1 MSKHRAYTVDVDES
15 GFRLDHFLAI
25 KEEKLSRTFIQKLIK
40 DKLVTVNGA
49 PSKSSYA
56 TKDNDKIEFSI
67 PEPRPYHA
75 QPEEIPLDI
84 LYEDDAIIVLNK
96 PAGMVVHPAM
106 GTASGTL
113 VNALLA
119 HCSFLSGIGG
129 VQRPGIVHRLD
140 KGTSG
145 VMVVAKTDLAHH
157 NLAEQFMEHRV
168 KKIYLALVCGV
179 PKQDSGTII
188 APIGRSTRDRKKMAV
203 TNIRGREAT
212 THFTILE
219 RYDRFAWVQ
228 ITLETGRTHQIR
240 VHLTHIGHPAV
251 GDQTYGGGHKRAI
264 REAPSPQL
272 KHAFAQL
279 TRQALHAHILGF
291 LHPVTEEYI
300 EFTAPIPADIQGILE
315 VIG

>member
-1 MSKHRAYTVDVDES
+1 MSKHRVHTVNVDES

-40 DKLVTVNGA
+40 DKSVTVNGE

-56 TKDNDKIEFSI
+56 IKDNDKIELSI
-67 PEPRPYHA
+67 PEPQPYHA

-84 LYEDDAIIVLNK
+84 LYEDDAIIVVNK
-96 PAGMVVHPAM
+96 PAGMVVHPAV

-157 NLAEQFMEHRV
+157 NLAMQFAEHRV

-179 PKQDSGTII
+179 PTQDSGTII

-203 TNIRGREAT
+203 TNIRSREAT
-212 THFTILE
+212 THFTVLE
-219 RYDRFAWVQ
+219 RYDRFAWVE
-228 ITLETGRTHQIR
+228 ITPETGRTHQIR

-264 REAPSPQL
+264 REAQSPQL
-272 KHAFAQL
+272 KHALAQL
-279 TRQALHAHILGF
+279 ARQALHAHILGF
-291 LHPVTEEYI
+291 LHPVTEEYV
-300 EFTAPIPADIQGILE
+300 EFTAPIPADIQVVLE
-315 VIG
+315 VI